1 MLVVDHHSRL
11 RHRLKIGNGER
22 RRLVI
27 YGDGQVCRGR
37 CGSFG
42 VLGHRPHG
50 FFRSGLAM
58 SAHRATDRKAQNNQ
72 AKPGNRGRF
81 HGFQPIVPPSYTQ
94 GMSIV
99 RDAAAIAKGMSITL
113 KQVFQP
119 TEVENYPDG
128 KGPMRGAKFE
138 ERFRGKHQLQRDENG
153 LEKCVACFLCA
164 AACPSNCIYIE
175 AAENTEEKR
184 ISSAERYAKV
194 YNIDYN
200 RCIFCGYCVEACP
213 TDAITHGHG
222 FELATL
228 NATNLVMR
236 KEDLLVPMANLPD
249 VVQSTKD
256 QAKILA

>member
-1 MLVVDHHSRL
+1 M
-11 RHRLKIGNGER
+11 
-22 RRLVI
+22 
-27 YGDGQVCRGR
+27 
-37 CGSFG
+37 
-42 VLGHRPHG
+42 
-50 FFRSGLAM
+50 
-58 SAHRATDRKAQNNQ
+58 T
-72 AKPGNRGRF
+72 
-81 HGFQPIVPPSYTQ
+81 
-94 GMSIV
+94 MSIV
-99 RDAAAIAKGMSITL
+99 RNAAAIAKGMSITL
-113 KQVFQP
+113 REAFKP

-128 KGPMRGAKFE
+128 KGPMRGAQFQ

-175 AAENTEEKR
+175 AAENTEEVR

-222 FELATL
+222 FELASL

-236 KEDLLVPMANLPD
+236 KEDMLVGILPAMPLDARGSDDLAD
-249 VVQSTKD
+249 V
-256 QAKILA
+256 LA